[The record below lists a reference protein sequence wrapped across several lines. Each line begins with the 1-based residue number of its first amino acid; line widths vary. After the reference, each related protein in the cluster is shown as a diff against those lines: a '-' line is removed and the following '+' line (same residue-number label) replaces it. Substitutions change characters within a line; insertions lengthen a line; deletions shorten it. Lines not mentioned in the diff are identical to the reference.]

1 MCLGQNSA
9 HHAVHYLNSQLGS
22 LYENSVE
29 CVKHAGSGLKPLE
42 RVRYDFALAEFHVG
56 AKQRTKFALKDDM
69 MFSAVFGK
77 PRLEFICNHEA
88 ILYLRSRKV
97 ISTARLRRRTR
108 PLLSPIVSPLH
119 EHSSRNVKLHDVEV
133 AFRVDFDVQGIR
145 GHTTKIGNGSHVIQL
160 MVLDFHSA
168 RLISRVN
175 AGDRE
180 GLQFYMRRYF
190 DYLHHAGHHVLFSLP
205 DFDDDRLDIIIDYS
219 LESHVGHTLDTEIH
233 EVFGV
238 SVEEINRSLSSKWLK
253 AIMDAADGAKRS
265 SICLAEYRS
274 TWTAIGERSDVQFH
288 IKFGAPRVR
297 VLCEREAV
305 LYFKIDELLVYEG
318 HDFTVTPKH
327 TYSDWELAVVVDLT
341 RKIEGSFKR
350 IEIDMTTLRF
360 CEHFSIFHGFDVV
373 LDFAATLKTTIVE
386 FIDYYAAVLESIHF
400 HEIHVIDISRPLTTP
415 DIGASSS
422 DEDGTLWDSDDCGR
436 TVGRREE
443 IIKKTRT
450 GHYDFIQVVSE
461 QSIIEHFKVL
471 WQLSRDSTSEHSKLL
486 GKWCYSDDFKASF
499 GALKIRYL
507 SGEKAIVWIQLDE
520 GTLKPLKGSTQFG
533 FSDWSIAFEV
543 KLKMVDH
550 TEHSK
555 SWFTRF
561 KESFAW
567 KHHGSEEHRTL
578 KHLILD
584 FTTCEFVYEL
594 SKFEGLH
601 LASRSAVES
610 VKGAVH
616 YLKDHYFREL
626 TQHGH
631 HILQTIPVWKCGS
644 TPRPQHY
651 DVALIL
657 LGMTGFRP
665 LPSGR
670 LEYSTEWFVKNR
682 KTVTHGT
689 VCLSKKVFLEQRLLA
704 LLSRVNAT
712 TTIVPFFPRSESGG
726 FVTLFDGHEGSE
738 WGLALTTWARHSRKQ
753 SMAVIGNCSVALKAT
768 ISGTTLTSG
777 ATNTKGLSGISI
789 MALTPLLFPGRVKNH
804 LRLPTTANHGS
815 LDIVMTGEIDIVLGF
830 KGACA
835 CWESKAVAKW
845 SVTLSMVSPPGGSGL
860 TIEVK
865 GDTKPKFEISRVHG
879 DANLEQLI
887 DLKVLHELVVVDL
900 DDLVTELRQLF
911 SGVWE
916 HCFPGMQAY
925 SLSNPV
931 FNSCGDILFDLRPY
945 VPPSQVTILPVKPRA
960 PRVPSRSSVST
971 TLIDATPSRPT
982 GLKPTKSI
990 LRRIGEGIVHAV
1002 EDAFDGHSDDEA
1014 KEKSSVSAALV
1025 STAEI
1030 TNRVV
1035 APTINLTK
1043 HTTMT
1048 PITST
1053 QPDTPTTAVE
1063 KPTKA
1068 DVKAVGKV
1076 NGHGNGVTIADPK
1089 LKVF

>member
-69 MFSAVFGK
+69 MFSAAFGK

-88 ILYLRSRKV
+88 ILYLRIKEGHFNSEIAKADSSAFVPNRSR
-97 ISTARLRRRTR
+97 
-108 PLLSPIVSPLH
+108 H
-119 EHSSRNVKLHDVEV
+119 VKLHDVEV

-145 GHTTKIGNGSHVIQL
+145 GYTTKIGNGSHVIQL
-160 MVLDFHSA
+160 MVLNFHSA
-168 RLISRVN
+168 RLISKVN

-180 GLQFYMRRYF
+180 GLQFYMRRYL

-205 DFDDDRLDIIIDYS
+205 DFDDDRLDMIIDYS
-219 LESHVGHTLDTEIH
+219 LESHVNRTLDTEIH

-253 AIMDAADGAKRS
+253 AIMDAADGADRN

-274 TWTAIGERSDVQFH
+274 TWTTIGERSDVQFH

-327 TYSDWELAVVVDLT
+327 TYSDWEIAVVVDLT
-341 RKIEGSFKR
+341 RKVEGSFKSV
-350 IEIDMTTLRF
+350 EIDMATLRF
-360 CEHFSIFHGFDVV
+360 CEHFSKFHGFD
-373 LDFAATLKTTIVE
+373 LALNFATVIKTTVVE
-386 FIDYYAAVLESIHF
+386 FITEYYAVVLETTHF
-400 HEIHVIDISRPLTTP
+400 HEIHTIDISRPPMTP
-415 DIGASSS
+415 EPGPSSG
-422 DEDGTLWDSDDCGR
+422 DDGEWSPDVPRTGGR
-436 TVGRREE
+436 VRQQE

-471 WQLSRDSTSEHSKLL
+471 WQLSRDSTAEHSKLL
-486 GKWCYSDDFKASF
+486 GKWSYSEDFKASF

-520 GTLKPLKGSTQFG
+520 GTLKPLKGSFG

-543 KLKMVDH
+543 KLKMVDQA
-550 TEHSK
+550 ELSK

-578 KHLILD
+578 KHLVLD
-584 FTTCEFVYEL
+584 FTTSEFVYEL

-610 VKGAVH
+610 VRGAVH
-616 YLKDHYFREL
+616 YLQDHYFREL

-631 HILQTIPVWKCGS
+631 HVLQTVPIWKRGS
-644 TPRPQHY
+644 NPPPTGLTDVTFQIYSKTVCTRHSHVSQHY
-651 DVALIL
+651 DVVLML
-657 LGMTGFRP
+657 LGMTGFHP

-670 LEYSTEWFVKNR
+670 LEYSTEWFAKHR
-682 KTVTHGT
+682 GTVTHGT
-689 VCLSKKVFLEQRLLA
+689 VCLSRKVFLEKRLLA

-712 TTIVPFFPRSESGG
+712 TTIVPFFPGGESSG
-726 FVTLFDGHEGSE
+726 FVTLFDGHQGSE
-738 WGLALTTWARHSRKQ
+738 WGLALTTWARHSRKRTHGCDWDLVPGTE
-753 SMAVIGNCSVALKAT
+753 SDYTWGHIDKWSYEHEGSIVDKHNGVYT
-768 ISGTTLTSG
+768 I
-777 ATNTKGLSGISI
+777 ACR
-789 MALTPLLFPGRVKNH
+789 AKNH
-804 LRLPTTANHGS
+804 LRLPTSINHGS
-815 LDIVMTGEIDIVLGF
+815 LDIVMGGEIDINLGF
-830 KGACA
+830 KGASTR
-835 CWESKAVAKW
+835 WESKAVAKW
-845 SVTLSMVSPPGGSGL
+845 SVTLSMVSPRGGSGL

-865 GDTKPKFEISRVHG
+865 GDTKPKFETFRVHG
-879 DANLEQLI
+879 DASLEQLI
-887 DLKVLHELVVVDL
+887 DLKALHELVVVDL
-900 DDLVTELRQLF
+900 VDLVTELKQLF
-911 SGVWE
+911 GGVWE

-931 FNSCGDILFDLRPY
+931 FNSHGDILFELRPY
-945 VPPSQVTILPVKPRA
+945 VPPSQVIA
-960 PRVPSRSSVST
+960 PRPSRGSSSRST
-971 TLIDATPSRPT
+971 SIVVDGSAGERPA
-982 GLKPTKSI
+982 GPKKTKS
-990 LRRIGEGIVHAV
+990 
-1002 EDAFDGHSDDEA
+1002 
-1014 KEKSSVSAALV
+1014 SALYPRLPA
-1025 STAEI
+1025 
-1030 TNRVV
+1030 
-1035 APTINLTK
+1035 
-1043 HTTMT
+1043 
-1048 PITST
+1048 
-1053 QPDTPTTAVE
+1053 
-1063 KPTKA
+1063 
-1068 DVKAVGKV
+1068 
-1076 NGHGNGVTIADPK
+1076 
-1089 LKVF
+1089 